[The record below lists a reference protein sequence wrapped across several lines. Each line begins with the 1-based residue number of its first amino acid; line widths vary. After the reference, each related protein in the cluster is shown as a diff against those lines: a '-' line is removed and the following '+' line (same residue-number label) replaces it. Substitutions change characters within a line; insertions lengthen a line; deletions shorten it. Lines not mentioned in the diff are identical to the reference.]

1 MIGDETLLQKDKIT
15 RFEIFD
21 DFQEIHRD
29 EFDCTVQFYR
39 KKNSFLKEKE
49 SKIKLSACKEYRY
62 FPKYCKLHNVLQ
74 YAHLL

>member
-29 EFDCTVQFYR
+29 EFDCTVLYLSPVLL
-39 KKNSFLKEKE
+39 KKEQ
-49 SKIKLSACKEYRY
+49 LS
-62 FPKYCKLHNVLQ
+62 
-74 YAHLL
+74 